1 MILGAMFMAR
11 PRRVD
16 MGLVAQAQAAAIE
29 ASDLAALRCAQ
40 AVLLPALL
48 GATLEQTAAALGVG
62 RATVPRLQARLRQQ
76 CAEPDAARP
85 SWGGRRRAS
94 LTPEE
99 ERSFLAPWAQ
109 ASNAGG
115 ILVVSPLRAALAQK
129 LGRPVAASVVYR
141 MLARHGWRK
150 VAPDTRHP
158 KSDPQVQEE
167 WKKNCPKRWQ
177 PS

>member
-1 MILGAMFMAR
+1 MAR

-16 MGLVAQAQAAAIE
+16 LELVSQAQVVAVE
-29 ASDLAALRCAQ
+29 ANDVESLRCAQ

-48 GATLEQTAAALGVG
+48 GATLEQTALLLGVG
-62 RATVPRLQARLRQQ
+62 RASVSRLQARLRQQ
-76 CAEPDAARP
+76 CAQPDAVRA

-99 ERSFLAPWAQ
+99 ERGFLARWQ
-109 ASNAGG
+109 DDSNAGEV
-115 ILVVSPLRAALAQK
+115 LVASPLRAALAHK

-167 WKKNCPKRWQ
+167 WKKNSRKRWQ
-177 PS
+177 LS